1 MSYKKSIINEDELFN
16 RFNSY
21 SYRDIENIEEEII
34 NLLTSAV
41 NSEVCLDILK
51 ENSVVD
57 YMASIIEYFTYILH
71 YIFSFNIILGFKGTL
86 LKLEKDSTE
95 EITRKVK
102 DKLLKGNYLNKRL
115 IKAFPNLMETR
126 EHFKYRKEKIIEELK
141 KYI

>member
-21 SYRDIENIEEEII
+21 SYRDIENIEVEII

-57 YMASIIEYFTYILH
+57 YMASIIEYFTYN
-71 YIFSFNIILGFKGTL
+71 NIPIKHKY
-86 LKLEKDSTE
+86 KLEYLLCSSTLSE
-95 EITRKVK
+95 DNLCISMEIIYGMSNDRRYTSKYEI
-102 DKLLKGNYLNKRL
+102 YLGDN
-115 IKAFPNLMETR
+115 R
-126 EHFKYRKEKIIEELK
+126 EI
-141 KYI
+141 KYISTNLFINNKLIDLTK